1 MLNLPDK
8 LIIDT
13 SVLID
18 YLRGKPNLR
27 ALTSVSEI
35 YLPAM
40 VLAELRVGWLR
51 AHGTPQ
57 RQMQRFED
65 LAAIMFFL
73 PILRSTVSFYI
84 EVRQRLELVNAIIPE
99 NDLWIAATA
108 RERELPLLTSD
119 NHFRRVAG
127 IAVVDPAELEIQP
140 PIRN

>member
-1 MLNLPDK
+1 MNLPDK

-18 YLRGKPNLR
+18 YLRGKPGLR

-35 YLPAM
+35 HLPAM

-51 AHGTPQ
+51 THGTPQ

-65 LAAIMFFL
+65 LAAIMFFV
-73 PILRSTVSFYI
+73 PILRSTVSLYI
-84 EVRQRLELVNAIIPE
+84 EVRQRLEMMNAIIPE

-108 RERELPLLTSD
+108 KERGLPLLTTD

-127 IAVVDPAELEIQP
+127 ITVIVPADVEIDPQA
-140 PIRN
+140 RN